1 MFLPVQLLEDS
12 LAVLSHGSFVQL
24 ISILVEGR
32 TVAHTNPTWQHH
44 QLQVGKFCA
53 NSRTRSFRGHKS
65 PKRCRCSIG
74 RPNADSFGTVPLHT
88 QTHTHTEQRRTT
100 FILSSLCF
108 FPCVFLTRRPCFSL
122 PISFFFFLFSV
133 SRVLVFVSVSLSSLR
148 FFISTYR
155 YIE

>member
-53 NSRTRSFRGHKS
+53 NGRTRSFCRDKS
-65 PKRCRCSIG
+65 PKRCRGNIG

-88 QTHTHTEQRRTT
+88 QRHTHTEQRRTT
-100 FILSSLCF
+100 FILSSLCC
-108 FPCVFLTRRPCFSL
+108 FPYVFLTRRPCFSL
-122 PISFFFFLFSV
+122 PISFFFFFCFLSLA
-133 SRVLVFVSVSLSSLR
+133 SWSLSLSLSHLFASSSR
-148 FFISTYR
+148 HTDI
-155 YIE
+155 